1 MTDVLAHRIFGSI
14 SGSRATVDRMSGA
27 ATSSLTLS
35 DTAEHVIEL
44 GHLRHSALNG
54 LRLLAET
61 AIIPTLLLYACMV
74 TVGSVAGLAAVLAWC
89 ALMVSIRLVVYRRVP
104 GVLMLAAVM
113 LVARTSIALALSS
126 VYVYLLQPVAGSVL
140 MATLFIGSA
149 LIGRP
154 ITLRLAQDFVH
165 LPVRLTADPRV
176 RRMFVQV
183 SVLWGVSRLLDAGMS
198 LGVLHW
204 GIAMGIFSR
213 GVFSGL
219 LTALSI
225 GVCAYWGWS
234 RLKRIEGVRFRF
246 GSPRPATEAVL

>member
-1 MTDVLAHRIFGSI
+1 
-14 SGSRATVDRMSGA
+14 MSGA
-27 ATSSLTLS
+27 VTSSCTLS

-61 AIIPTLLLYACMV
+61 AIIPTLLLYGCMV

-89 ALMVSIRLVVYRRVP
+89 VLMVSVRLVVYRRVP
-104 GVLMLAAVM
+104 GVLVLAGLM

-140 MATLFIGSA
+140 MAALFIGSA
-149 LIGRP
+149 LVGRP

-165 LPVRLTADPRV
+165 LPGRLVADPRV

-183 SVLWGVSRLLDAGMS
+183 SLLWGVSRLLDAAMS

-246 GSPRPATEAVL
+246 GAPRPAAEPVL

>member
-1 MTDVLAHRIFGSI
+1 MPGRRRLGVTPAP
-14 SGSRATVDRMSGA
+14 RAIVERMSGA
-27 ATSSLTLS
+27 ATSSCKIV

-61 AIIPTLLLYACMV
+61 AIVPTLLLYGCMV

-89 ALMVSIRLVVYRRVP
+89 ALMVSVRLVVYRRVP
-104 GVLMLAAVM
+104 GVLMLAGFM

-140 MATLFIGSA
+140 MAALFIGSA
-149 LIGRP
+149 LVGRP

-165 LPVRLTADPRV
+165 LPVRLVADPRV

-183 SVLWGVSRLLDAGMS
+183 SLLWGVSRLLDAAMS

-204 GIAMGIFSR
+204 GIALGIFSR

-225 GVCAYWGWS
+225 AVCAYWGWS
-234 RLKRIEGVRFRF
+234 RLSRIEGVRFRF
-246 GSPRPATEAVL
+246 GAPRQPAPAH

>member
-1 MTDVLAHRIFGSI
+1 MTELLGRRRFGTV
-14 SGSRATVDRMSGA
+14 SGFRATVGRMSGA
-27 ATSSLTLS
+27 ATSSCTLS
-35 DTAEHVIEL
+35 ETAEHVIEL
-44 GHLRHSALNG
+44 GHIRHSALNG

-89 ALMVSIRLVVYRRVP
+89 ALMVTVRLVIYRRVP

-126 VYVYLLQPVAGSVL
+126 VYVYLLQPVAGSML
-140 MATLFIGSA
+140 MAVLFIGSA

-165 LPVRLTADPRV
+165 LPVRLLADPRV

-183 SVLWGVSRLLDAGMS
+183 SVLWGVSRLLDAAMS

-246 GSPRPATEAVL
+246 GTPGPAVEPVL

>member
-1 MTDVLAHRIFGSI
+1 MGGTRERHHTLADV
-14 SGSRATVDRMSGA
+14 
-27 ATSSLTLS
+27 
-35 DTAEHVIEL
+35 AEHVIEL
-44 GHLRHSALNG
+44 GHVRTTLMTG
-54 LRLLAET
+54 GRLLLET
-61 AIIPTLLLYACMV
+61 VIVPTMILYVCML
-74 TVGSVAGLAAVLAWC
+74 TVGSVVGLIAILAWC
-89 ALMVSIRLVVYRRVP
+89 AFTVVVRLATVRRVP
-104 GVLMLAAVM
+104 GTLLLVVTM
-113 LVARTSIALALSS
+113 LVGRTSIALALSS
-126 VYVYLLQPVAGSVL
+126 VYVYLLQPVASSMV
-140 MATLFIGSA
+140 MAVLFIGSA

-165 LPVRLTADPRV
+165 LPGRLVADDRV

-204 GIAMGIFSR
+204 GIAFGVFSR

-234 RLKRIEGVRFRF
+234 RLSRIEGVRFRF
-246 GSPRPATEAVL
+246 GAPPASAAVL